1 MEQGERMISM
11 KKHLYRRS
19 LLALVMVFLLTC
31 TALAETSLS
40 NFKPVREY
48 EGNFTDVNDGA
59 WYAQRVKE
67 AFSYGLISGMTP
79 TTFAPDNNLTVA
91 ECITLAARLHS
102 IYVDDAYDFTPNGV
116 WYRVYVDYA
125 LSNGIISAEKPDY
138 NKKITRGEMAEI
150 MANVFDDAGYYA
162 VNNIEYGAIPDVL
175 PSDSCY
181 EATYKLYRAG
191 VLIGMDTLGTSGAKN
206 YLKRSEAATILIRL
220 ANKDVRVGVWFG
232 TTVRMYNRD
241 GSVKDVPKTEWT
253 SYGAKGWALVPYSVM
268 PSSIRSQGKT
278 QTDIPVISV
287 NTGGKEVLSKE
298 DYVNCTVNVY
308 NVLQSNALTDATGGI
323 RLRGNASCF
332 YGNKAKIRANPV
344 PYRLKFDS
352 KVNILGLNNG
362 AKFKSWVL
370 LTNLD
375 TEKDVI
381 KTDIAF
387 RIGRMLMKPDNVYC
401 SDGQLVHY
409 YLNNKFQGTYLLCE
423 QNQANKN
430 RVNVSEPENGYTGT
444 DVGYLVELDGYY
456 EKPNFM
462 MNYEGATVRDVA
474 GTSRKFRSNSYTVKT
489 DTFSQQQVDFIAK
502 YIRGVFKI
510 VYQACEK
517 GNYLTFDSNYNVV
530 QSSYTNAKDCVGA
543 VMDLNSVVDMYILY
557 EIMCDNDVGE
567 SSFFMCVDFSSKS
580 QYPKLTFTAPWDFNW
595 TCQGSASGSYHA
607 ATFRNSSFISRFGDR
622 SNPWFIV
629 LVKQAWFRSMVKNK
643 WISSGGST
651 AIVNCLDQEYA
662 LINHYLPDLNRRTA
676 GIMNG
681 AKANLRWINDRTY
694 WLNTKW
700 G

>member
-1 MEQGERMISM
+1 M
-11 KKHLYRRS
+11 KKHLCFRS
-19 LLALVMVFLLTC
+19 VLALLLVFLLTC
-31 TALAETSLS
+31 TALAETSLG

-48 EGNFTDVNDGA
+48 EGCFTDVDDSA
-59 WYAQRVKE
+59 WYAERVKQ
-67 AFSYGLISGMTP
+67 AYSYGLINGMTP
-79 TTFAPDNNLTVA
+79 DTFAPDGNLTVA

-102 IYVDDAYDFTPNGV
+102 IYADDAYEFVQGAL
-116 WYRVYVDYA
+116 WYRTYVDYA
-125 LSNGIISAEKPDY
+125 LANGIIASEWDNY
-138 NKKITRGEMAEI
+138 NRKITRGEMALI
-150 MANVFDDAGYYA
+150 MANVFGEDGYKE
-162 VNNIEYGAIPDVL
+162 VNNIQYGAIPDVL
-175 PSDSCY
+175 PSDSYY

-191 VLIGMDTLGTSGAKN
+191 VLVGNDSLGTSLAKN
-206 YLKRSEAATILIRL
+206 NLKRSEAATILIRM
-220 ANKDVRVGVWFG
+220 ANPDVRVGIWFG
-232 TTVRMYNRD
+232 TTVRMYYRD

-253 SYGAKGWALVPYSVM
+253 SYAAKGWSLSPYAVM
-268 PSSIRSQGKT
+268 PSSISSQGKT
-278 QTDIPVISV
+278 TTDIPVISV

-298 DYVNCTVNVY
+298 TYVDCTVNVY
-308 NVLQSNALTDATGGI
+308 NVPQSSALTGAVGGI
-323 RLRGNASCF
+323 RLRGNASSF

-362 AKFKSWVL
+362 AQCKSWVL

-381 KTDIAF
+381 KNDIAF

-401 SDGQLVHY
+401 SDAKLVHY

-423 QNQANKN
+423 QNQANKY
-430 RVNVSEPENGYTGT
+430 RVNVNEPEDGYTGT
-444 DVGYLVELDGYY
+444 DVGYLVEMDGYY
-456 EKPNFM
+456 ESPNFM
-462 MNYEGATVRDVA
+462 MNYEGATVKDVA
-474 GTSRKFRSNSYTVKT
+474 GTSRKFRANSYTVKT
-489 DTFSQQQVDFIAK
+489 DTFSQNQVDFIGK
-502 YIRGVFKI
+502 YVKGVFKI

-530 QSSYTNAKDCVGA
+530 SSSYTNAKDCIGA

-567 SSFFMCVDFSSKS
+567 SSFFMCVDFSKKSK
-580 QYPKLTFTAPWDFNW
+580 YPKLTFTAPWDFNW
-595 TCQGSASGSYHA
+595 TCQGASSGSYHA

-643 WISSGGST
+643 WTSIGKST
-651 AIVNCLDQEYA
+651 AIVNCLNEEYA
-662 LINHYLPDLNRRTA
+662 LIDHYLPDLNRRTA
-676 GIMNG
+676 GIMAG
-681 AKANLRWINDRTY
+681 AKSQLGWINDRTY